1 MRPYAS
7 IQSLLSVLRA
17 DRGTLAARHTVL
29 LAKYR
34 NRPGHTQLYFPPSP
48 VKASDARDRPTIVW
62 TECGIVPWLCPT
74 RSANAVFWSGAL
86 SERCSCR
93 RPAHADARM
102 PRARPPRSCL
112 AHLGQWVVLVA
123 SSADCDPDALLPLPA
138 GVPPEPQRMPR
149 SRRSLLV
156 PPLGAC
162 PSSRHVVTQS
172 AMKASGLVPSRG
184 GAQHAHVLIGMRR
197 AHLARPCPRVHAA
210 LACAAH
216 VI

>member
-138 GVPPEPQRMPR
+138 GVPPEPQRTAALPSVAARSPARCLPQQSPR
-149 SRRSLLV
+149 RHAKCHEGVGARPLTWRRSARARLDRHA
-156 PPLGAC
+156 PRPLG
-162 PSSRHVVTQS
+162 
-172 AMKASGLVPSRG
+172 
-184 GAQHAHVLIGMRR
+184 
-197 AHLARPCPRVHAA
+197 
-210 LACAAH
+210 
-216 VI
+216 

>member
-123 SSADCDPDALLPLPA
+123 SSADCDCGASRPRPWLLD
-138 GVPPEPQRMPR
+138 RT
-149 SRRSLLV
+149 SCS
-156 PPLGAC
+156 
-162 PSSRHVVTQS
+162 PS
-172 AMKASGLVPSRG
+172 G
-184 GAQHAHVLIGMRR
+184 
-197 AHLARPCPRVHAA
+197 HAA
-210 LACAAH
+210 GEQCS
-216 VI
+216 IGSPGTQPG